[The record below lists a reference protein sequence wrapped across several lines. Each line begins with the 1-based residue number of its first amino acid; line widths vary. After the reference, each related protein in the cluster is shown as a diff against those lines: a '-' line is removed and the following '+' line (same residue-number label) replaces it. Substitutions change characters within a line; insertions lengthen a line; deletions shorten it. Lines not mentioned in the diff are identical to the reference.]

1 MTFWRQQLACPT
13 EPATSPE
20 QLVVAKRPLTCCL
33 CSSRW
38 RLAWVCRH
46 VLSHRLSVC
55 VTSLRHPLASFR
67 VCAMRRL
74 TRDGFIAD
82 SLTPAVM
89 HTLVRCLQFADSA
102 ESQFRGES
110 TELLLA
116 TTALL
121 GSIFQNNRGAVS
133 LFRENEGLTTLL
145 SLLRSRVPQ
154 ETQHSLSP
162 RESRP
167 RMQSLRSI
175 LWVLWE
181 CCGDET
187 ASCAELAGLEGVS
200 LLLTPFGDARCEILA
215 LDALRLTLRQLPLV
229 AQRILPR
236 DILRLLDHL
245 AAPEPREVAAAAALV
260 SSLAVYPRNARLIR
274 LANGVD
280 VLMRVEITA
289 GRRGGV
295 AAAKALCNLLHGGVS
310 LGVSR
315 RSSDGGVVSAA
326 TRIGARARDFCAT
339 TYRAVGT
346 PLRTIAQLCALLA
359 GICASR

>member
-1 MTFWRQQLACPT
+1 
-13 EPATSPE
+13 
-20 QLVVAKRPLTCCL
+20 
-33 CSSRW
+33 
-38 RLAWVCRH
+38 
-46 VLSHRLSVC
+46 
-55 VTSLRHPLASFR
+55 
-67 VCAMRRL
+67 MRRL

-260 SSLAVYPRNARLIR
+260 STLAVYPRNARLIR

-315 RSSDGGVVSAA
+315 RSGNGGVVSAA

-359 GICASR
+359 GIRASR

>member
-1 MTFWRQQLACPT
+1 M
-13 EPATSPE
+13 
-20 QLVVAKRPLTCCL
+20 
-33 CSSRW
+33 
-38 RLAWVCRH
+38 RH
-46 VLSHRLSVC
+46 
-55 VTSLRHPLASFR
+55 
-67 VCAMRRL
+67 L

-315 RSSDGGVVSAA
+315 RSGDGGVVSAA

-359 GICASR
+359 GIRASR